1 MRKKMMMSKIK
12 MKKGRKERF
21 LKRMYQMN
29 PGLKMFLKNLDV
41 RKNKLNPLNLV
52 RGCSLISTP
61 LLTRRIPWSKNK
73 SSKCLRFS
81 PLLCEYQGSK
91 PKISTNCKYLIT
103 QNLYLNKTSQN
114 VDEIS

>member
-1 MRKKMMMSKIK
+1 MRKMMMSKIE
-12 MKKGRKERF
+12 MKKGRKKRD
-21 LKRMYQMN
+21 LKRMYLRN

-41 RKNKLNPLNLV
+41 RKNKLIPLNLV
-52 RGCSLISTP
+52 SGCSLISTP
-61 LLTRRIPWSKNK
+61 LLTKRIPWSRNK

-91 PKISTNCKYLIT
+91 PKISTNCKYLIS
-103 QNLYLNKTSQN
+103 QNLYLNKKSQN